1 MTVNNIY
8 NALNNMFPFNL
19 ALEFDNTGLIIGDRN
34 STVKK
39 AVVALDCTTKVLDFA
54 IDNGAELI
62 ITHHPVIFT
71 PLKSITDNTLVYKI
85 IKSGVSVIS
94 AHTNLDTAEGG
105 VNDCLAKC
113 LGLENISPVICPDGF
128 TFRKGVLP
136 AAMQP
141 EEFAKFA
148 AKKLG
153 TGARF
158 VCGNRAIKTVAVC
171 SGSGSDMFGI
181 AAEQSVDA
189 FVSSEIKH
197 NVFIS
202 SFDAD
207 ITSID
212 CGHFATENVV
222 ITPLCNKLT
231 AALPEVQFIPYTQG
245 IIKNI

>member
-8 NALNNMFPFNL
+8 NVLNNLFPFNL
-19 ALEFDNTGLIIGDRN
+19 ALDFDNTGLLIGEQN

-54 IDNGAELI
+54 INNGAELI

-71 PLKSITDNTLVYKI
+71 PLKTITENTLAYKI

-105 VNDCLAKC
+105 VNDCLAEC

-141 EEFAKFA
+141 EEFALFA
-148 AKKLG
+148 ANKLG
-153 TGARF
+153 AGARF

-171 SGSGSDMFGI
+171 SGSGSDMFHI
-181 AAEQSVDA
+181 AAEQFIDA

-197 NVFIS
+197 NVLIS
-202 SFDAD
+202 SFDAG
-207 ITSID
+207 ITTID

-222 ITPLCNKLT
+222 ITPLCNKLA